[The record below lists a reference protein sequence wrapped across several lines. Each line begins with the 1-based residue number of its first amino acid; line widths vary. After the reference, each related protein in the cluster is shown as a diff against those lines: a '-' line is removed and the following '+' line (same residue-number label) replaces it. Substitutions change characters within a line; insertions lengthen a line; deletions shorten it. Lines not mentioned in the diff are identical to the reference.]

1 MEEHELTFLRNEF
14 DQRYVKKDDCVDN
27 RVKVDRRIDE
37 TEKSFAVL
45 NTKLNWLIGILSTIG
60 VSVLGIAI
68 NGLLGG

>member
-1 MEEHELTFLRNEF
+1 MDEHELTFLRNEF

-27 RVKVDRRIDE
+27 RTKVDRRIDE

>member
-1 MEEHELTFLRNEF
+1 MEEHELSFLRNEF

-27 RVKVDRRIDE
+27 RTKFDRRIDE

-45 NTKLNWLIGILSTIG
+45 NTKLNWLIGILSAIG
-60 VSVLGIAI
+60 VSVMGIAI

>member
-1 MEEHELTFLRNEF
+1 MDEHELTFLRNEF

>member
-27 RVKVDRRIDE
+27 RTKVDRRIDE

>member
-1 MEEHELTFLRNEF
+1 MDEHELQFLRNEF

-27 RVKVDRRIDE
+27 RTKVDRRIDE

-68 NGLLGG
+68 NSLLGG

>member
-1 MEEHELTFLRNEF
+1 MDEHELTFLRNEF

-27 RVKVDRRIDE
+27 RTKVDNRIDE

>member
-1 MEEHELTFLRNEF
+1 MDEHELTFLRNEF

-27 RVKVDRRIDE
+27 RTKVDHRIDE

>member
-27 RVKVDRRIDE
+27 RTKFDRRIDE

-45 NTKLNWLIGILSTIG
+45 NTKLNWLIGILSAIG
-60 VSVLGIAI
+60 VSVMGIAI